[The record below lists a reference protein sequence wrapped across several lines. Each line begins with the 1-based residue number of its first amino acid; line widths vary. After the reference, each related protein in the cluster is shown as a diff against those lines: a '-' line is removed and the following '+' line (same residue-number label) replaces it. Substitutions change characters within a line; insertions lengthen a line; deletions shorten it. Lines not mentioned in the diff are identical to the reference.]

1 MSLRYEPCPRCR
13 EKGNDTRGD
22 NLVLYADGSGH
33 CFACAYHKFPK
44 HYTPKRETIVEHK
57 TLLPRDFTREVPAAA
72 LRWLL
77 QWGLPYTYW
86 KDQIGFSP
94 KENRL
99 VFLVGNPLQFSIGRY
114 VGTSPPEFE
123 GAKAPR
129 KWYVWGDPHR
139 HCEVVKPSSNASGS
153 KQVVL
158 VEDWLSA
165 NKVAAAGH
173 TCIPL
178 FGVEVYKP
186 TLYYLMQKASS
197 VLLWLDK
204 DQAGSIMRKAAG
216 LQSVL
221 NIPVSIM
228 ITEKDPKALSFSEIR
243 NVLTS

>member
-1 MSLRYEPCPRCR
+1 MSRRYEPCPRCR

-44 HYTPKRETIVEHK
+44 HYAPKRETIVEHK
-57 TLLPRDFTREVPAAA
+57 TLLPRDFIREVPAAA

-99 VFLVGNPLQFSIGRY
+99 IFLIGNPLQFSIGRY
-114 VGTSPPEFE
+114 IGEPSKEH
-123 GAKAPR
+123 R
-129 KWYVWGDPHR
+129 KWYVWGDPHK
-139 HCEVVKPSSNASGS
+139 HCEVVAPAGNSSPNST

-165 NKVAAAGH
+165 NKVAAAGY
-173 TCIPL
+173 TSIPL
-178 FGVEVYKP
+178 FGVEVHKP
-186 TLYYLMQKASS
+186 TLYYLMQEASS

-228 ITEKDPKALSFSEIR
+228 TTEKDPKALSIREI
-243 NVLTS
+243 NELL